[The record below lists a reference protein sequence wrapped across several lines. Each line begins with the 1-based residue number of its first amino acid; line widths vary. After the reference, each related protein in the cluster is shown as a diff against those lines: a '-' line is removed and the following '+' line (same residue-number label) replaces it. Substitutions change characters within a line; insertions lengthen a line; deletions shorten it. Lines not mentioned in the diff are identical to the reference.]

1 MNLMDFKERF
11 RDMMNFATTNS
22 VCTALIVEKKNS
34 TVTLCVRH
42 YIPNGNAS
50 NGKIIGVFEF
60 ST

>member
-22 VCTALIVEKKNS
+22 VCTALIVEKKKLYS
-34 TVTLCVRH
+34 LCVWH